1 MKRQYRKVLISL
13 MMLFCIINA
22 VGCGGTMVQN
32 TPEDSFYERS
42 AVDESE
48 LGTNEM
54 SNLDKIYND
63 AFDRFTDPDAAEE
76 MEGTD
81 IFDKVSRKLIS
92 GYYRTYRVFR
102 SMSPIIIACSIAIGV
117 LMMVLSRQNKKL
129 KRAGLMIFII
139 GVPIA
144 VIVAVF
150 GIGIL
155 NGVLLY

>member
-1 MKRQYRKVLISL
+1 MRKQYKKMLISI
-13 MMLFCIINA
+13 MLLISIFTA
-22 VGCGGTMVQN
+22 TGCGNGMVQN

-48 LGTNEM
+48 LGNREM
-54 SNLDKIYND
+54 NNLDKIYND
-63 AFDRFTDPDAAEE
+63 AFDRFTDPNAGEE

-81 IFDKVSRKLIS
+81 IFDKLSRKVIS
-92 GYYRTYRVFR
+92 GYYRTYRVFK
-102 SMSPIIIACSIAIGV
+102 SISPIIIACSIAIGI

-139 GVPIA
+139 GVPVA